1 MEENVI
7 EFPPKKQ
14 MEDDEEK
21 PDAAWLGG
29 LLIRDADKIEA
40 VASIILF
47 NDGSLSIAT
56 TDINLEQL
64 VMSNKFLD
72 TFVTEQ
78 MIEKQ
83 TYNDDEEQ

>member
-14 MEDDEEK
+14 MEDDEE
-21 PDAAWLGG
+21 
-29 LLIRDADKIEA
+29 KIEA

-83 TYNDDEEQ
+83 TYNEDEEQ